1 MIWQNSLVPI
11 ACTVAP
17 NLYLNSFQDGRV
29 SYEEFVAMMKTGT
42 DWRKASRQYSRE
54 RFKSLSLNLMKDGSL
69 QLHDGMT
76 GQAIAVWFEF
86 FIILFSSPFSFLII
100 YIHENMVCGG
110 FHQMWVLG
118 IRLGE
123 GEHWIFISDTG
134 EHGWILAVWIMQQV
148 AVNCW
153 SCQAFPEFVEV
164 CVTVLE
170 WVSHI
175 LVYWCHVFQGWWFG
189 I

>member
-1 MIWQNSLVPI
+1 MAVLVMRSLLLWWRLELIGERHLGSIQGRGLRVW
-11 ACTVAP
+11 ALTWWKMVLCNFMMGWLVKLL
-17 NLYLNSFQDGRV
+17 LYDLN
-29 SYEEFVAMMKTGT
+29 
-42 DWRKASRQYSRE
+42 
-54 RFKSLSLNLMKDGSL
+54 
-69 QLHDGMT
+69 
-76 GQAIAVWFEF
+76 
-86 FIILFSSPFSFLII
+86 FSSSYFSFPFSFLII

-123 GEHWIFISDTG
+123 GEHWILIGDTG
-134 EHGWILAVWIMQQV
+134 KHSSILAMWIMQQV
-148 AVNCW
+148 AVNCR

-164 CVTVLE
+164 CVTFLE

-175 LVYWCHVFQGWWFG
+175 LVYWCHVFEGWWFG